1 MRPLHEHSVSELSD
15 LIAHGAV
22 SPVEVAKSCLDRIE
36 ACNAKLNAVVT
47 LQTDEAIAEAR
58 CAEAEITRGA
68 RRGALHGIPVAHKD
82 LYWTRDLRSTAG
94 SKLRA
99 DFLPE
104 EDATTVARMRAAGM
118 VLLGKLNTQEFAYGP
133 TNEDSLF
140 GPVLNPWDLR
150 RYAGG
155 SSGGSGAAVAA
166 RMLPAA
172 TGSDTGGSIR
182 IPASCCGVTGLKP
195 TYGRTS
201 RHGIFPLAWSM
212 DHGGPM
218 ARSARDVAMLLQVMA
233 GADPKDPTTSHRE
246 VPDYAALLT
255 GDVRGQRVGVPTCYF
270 YDRASPEIERAVR
283 QALQVLEGLGAELFE
298 IDIPDVEHAAAAAAV
313 LYYVEATAYHDDEF
327 LAGRAYL
334 FTDRVRRFLEL
345 GNFILARDY
354 VQAQR
359 YRALLGRS
367 IAELWSRVD
376 VLATPT
382 LPITATRLGQ
392 PTVTTRS
399 AEEPTYLAL
408 LRNTEP
414 FNLTGLPAVTV
425 PCGFSSEGLPIGL
438 QIVGRPFA
446 EGDVLCVAD
455 AFQRETNWH
464 ERRPPL

>member
-1 MRPLHEHSVSELSD
+1 MRPLHEQSVAELSD
-15 LIAHGAV
+15 LIAGGAV
-22 SPVEVAKSCLDRIE
+22 SPVEIAESCLERIA

-47 LQTDEAIAEAR
+47 LQAEQAMAEAR
-58 CAEAEITRGA
+58 VAEAEITRGA

-82 LYWTRDLRSTAG
+82 LYWTRRLRTTAG
-94 SKLRA
+94 SQLRA
-99 DFLPE
+99 DFLPD
-104 EDATTVARMRAAGM
+104 EDATIVARMKAAGM
-118 VLLGKLNTQEFAYGP
+118 VLMGKLNTQEFAYGP
-133 TNEDSLF
+133 TNEHSLF

-155 SSGGSGAAVAA
+155 SSGGSGAALAA

-182 IPASCCGVTGLKP
+182 IPACCCGITGLKP

-201 RHGIFPLAWSM
+201 RYGIFPLAWSM

-218 ARSARDVAMLLQVMA
+218 ARSARDVAMLLQVIA
-233 GADPKDPTTSHRE
+233 GPDPRDPSTAIRE
-246 VPDYAALLT
+246 VPEYSAALT
-255 GDVRGQRVGVPTCYF
+255 GNVSGRRVGIPIRYF
-270 YDRASPEIERAVR
+270 YDRASLEIEDTVR
-283 QALQVLEGLGAELFE
+283 RALQVLESLGAELIE
-298 IDIPDVEHAAAAAAV
+298 IDIPDVEHSAAAAAV

-327 LAGRAYL
+327 LAGRGHL

-359 YRALLGRS
+359 YRALLGRR
-367 IAELWSRVD
+367 IADLWSRVD
-376 VLATPT
+376 LIATPT
-382 LPITATRLGQ
+382 LPITATPLGQ
-392 PTVTTRS
+392 ATVTPRS
-399 AEEPTYLAL
+399 NEEPVYLAL

-414 FNLTGLPAVTV
+414 FNLTGLPALTV
-425 PCGFSSEGLPIGL
+425 PCGFSDDGLPIGM

-446 EGDVLCVAD
+446 EADVLCAGD

-464 ERRPPL
+464 ERQPLL